1 MSSGSPPSSL
11 PAAGVVAL
19 PLPAAGEAEE
29 TGFRPGNLLRVLRR
43 RRRPFLITVVLV
55 TAIFGARTLWQR
67 LNAPVFQGGFTLL
80 ISDPINQPRSG
91 GGAPAGGTD
100 IASVALNESRLDV
113 PTLMRVLESPA
124 VLSPVYEQLRSRE
137 ADAPLPGVAVSL
149 VPAGGNAP
157 GVLAAGVLAVNARGN
172 DPELVARTLT
182 LTEEAYLNWS
192 LQQRR
197 EKLSEGVRFLDEQ
210 APALQERFRSLQNEV
225 EAFRRANRVLLPEQE
240 AASVRERL
248 TALRAQ
254 LAGQEAERGQL
265 LRLRGDVAAGRL
277 TLREFSSGSATSG
290 GGGAEAAGGGG
301 GGGGAGTSSVVVNL
315 PDQALLQQ
323 LSDIEQQ
330 IASAQ
335 ATFQPSAPF
344 LQDLLAARDQ
354 LRPQVQGKELQA
366 VDAAVQKL
374 DAAMAVTRSALT
386 ALEGRFERQPGL
398 LRQYEDLQRQ
408 LQAAEAN
415 LASYQSTREQFQLE
429 IAQNNV
435 PWKVIAPT
443 VVNPDPVE
451 PRLGRGLLQGLLL
464 GLVAGTGV
472 ALLRDRL
479 DHVFHSP
486 GEVRDEL
493 RQPLLGH
500 IPYIA
505 FFEGVRAEK
514 RFLLKQLDSQQ
525 SGAAR
530 YQRFHYQEAF
540 RNLYTSLRFLSTEKP
555 VRSLAVSSSQPSEG
569 KSLAIVLLAKTM
581 HELGRRVLLVDADL
595 RKPQMHHRLGL
606 DNLAGLSNLLTE
618 EGSRWREVLQTLPDY
633 PNWDVITAGRR
644 PPDPPRLLSSARMG
658 ELVADIA
665 ANGGY
670 DLVLYDTPPALGL
683 ADAALVAEHLD
694 GIVLLVSLNRVDR
707 ALPAEAIQRIEA
719 AGAPLLGLLTNARV
733 ESGEAEGAYGYGYGY
748 GGNGGSGGEA
758 ALNPGTAYA
767 YYRGGEEAAARR
779 GGLRG
784 LVPNGANRQRWSRT
798 LRRWIDGR

>member
-1 MSSGSPPSSL
+1 MSSGAPPSSL
-11 PAAGVVAL
+11 PPAGVVAL
-19 PLPAAGEAEE
+19 PLPVSGEAEE
-29 TGFRPGNLLRVLRR
+29 AGFRPGTLLRVLRR
-43 RRRPFLITVVLV
+43 RRRPFLITLVLV
-55 TAIFGARTLWQR
+55 TAAFGARTVWQR

-80 ISDPINQPRSG
+80 ISDPINQPRTG
-91 GGAPAGGTD
+91 GGGSAGGTD

-124 VLSPVYEQLRSRE
+124 VLGPVYEQLGKSNPGE
-137 ADAPLPGVAVSL
+137 AFPGVSVSL

-157 GVLAAGVLAVNARGN
+157 GVLAAGVLAVNARGS
-172 DPELVARTLT
+172 DPEVVGRTLS
-182 LTEEAYLNWS
+182 LTEDAYLSWS

-197 EKLSEGVRFLDEQ
+197 EKLSEGVRFLAEQ
-210 APALQERFRSLQNEV
+210 APALQERFRTLQNQV
-225 EAFRRANRVLLPEQE
+225 EAFRRDNRVLLPQE
-240 AASVRERL
+240 EATAVREQL
-248 TALRAQ
+248 GALRSQ
-254 LAGQEAERGQL
+254 LASQQVERGQL
-265 LRLRGDVAAGRL
+265 LRLRGDVASGRL
-277 TLREFSSGSATSG
+277 TLRDFSSGSASG
-290 GGGAEAAGGGG
+290 EGEGAADS
-301 GGGGAGTSSVVVNL
+301 GAGTSVVVNL
-315 PDQALLQQ
+315 PDQALLDQ
-323 LSDIEQQ
+323 LGDIEKQ
-330 IASAQ
+330 IAEAQ
-335 ATFQPSAPF
+335 VTFQPSSPF
-344 LQDLLAARDQ
+344 LRDLLAAREQ
-354 LRPQVQGKELQA
+354 LRPQVQSKELQA

-374 DAAMAVTRSALT
+374 DASMAVNRAKL
-386 ALEGRFERQPGL
+386 AQLEGRFERQPGL
-398 LRQYEDLQRQ
+398 LREYEDLQRQ

-443 VVNPDPVE
+443 TVNPNPVE
-451 PRLGRGLLQGLLL
+451 PQLGRGLLQGLLL

-486 GEVRDEL
+486 GEVRDDL
-493 RQPLLGH
+493 RKPLLGH
-500 IPYIA
+500 IPYIS

-514 RFLLKQLDSQQ
+514 RFLLQELDEQQ
-525 SGAAR
+525 SGVAR

-606 DNLAGLSNLLTE
+606 DNVAGLSNLLTE
-618 EGSRWREVLQTLPDY
+618 EGGRWREVLQTVPDY

-719 AGAPLLGLLTNARV
+719 AGAPLLGVLTNARV
-733 ESGEAEGAYGYGYGY
+733 ENGEAEGPYGYGYGSGSY
-748 GGNGGSGGEA
+748 GGSAGEA
-758 ALNPGTAYA
+758 ALNPATAYA
-767 YYRGGEEAAARR
+767 YYRGGEAGDTGP
-779 GGLRG
+779 GGLRA
-784 LVPNGANRQRWSRT
+784 LAPNTANRQRWRRT
-798 LRRWIDGR
+798 LRRWIDGK